1 MSFYR
6 KLNINGIDYQ
16 YNIGKS
22 FVKIKSVNGSKDIPI
37 VKIVPE
43 GGRKI
48 VGNYGLDPKLGKYHR
63 TYCDDCQKSIETKE
77 PVEKCPMCGGKAE
90 FCGYF
95 GDTFHVMCTKC
106 GCDLPLLQNA
116 KEVIDRWNQR
126 IADMG
131 KKAE

>member
-43 GGRKI
+43 GGRRI
-48 VGNYGLDPKLGKYHR
+48 VHPQMIKDYINGEKKHISCYYRTCTCKNVDKYLRSLPFDFEIHNIKHYVYFCENCFEENAR
-63 TYCDDCQKSIETKE
+63 SI
-77 PVEKCPMCGGKAE
+77 
-90 FCGYF
+90 
-95 GDTFHVMCTKC
+95 
-106 GCDLPLLQNA
+106 
-116 KEVIDRWNQR
+116 
-126 IADMG
+126 
-131 KKAE
+131 